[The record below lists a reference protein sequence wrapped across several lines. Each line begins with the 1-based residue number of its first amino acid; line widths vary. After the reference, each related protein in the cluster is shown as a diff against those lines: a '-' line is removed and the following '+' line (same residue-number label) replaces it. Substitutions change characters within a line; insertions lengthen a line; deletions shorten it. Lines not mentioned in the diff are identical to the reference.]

1 MSYLV
6 LARKWRPQN
15 FRDIVGQGHITRVL
29 TNAILSNRI
38 AHCYLLTGIRGVGKT
53 TAARIIAK
61 ALNCE
66 KGPTPEPCN
75 QCSQCMEIVNGSSM
89 DVFEIDGA
97 TNRGIDEVRQII
109 ENVRYQ
115 PAKSR
120 FKIYIIDEVHQVTNA
135 AFNALLKTL
144 EEPPS
149 FVKFILATTEPHRLP
164 ETIRSRCQRFDFR
177 RIPVHDIAGRLREIA
192 VVESL
197 RITEGAL
204 LLIAREAQGSMRDAQ
219 SLLEQVLSYA
229 GPTEGTKGST
239 IEVDEHL
246 LQDILGIA
254 ERKTLHGLC
263 AAVMDGKPG
272 RCVELVAEV
281 TSNGLD
287 LARLSQEL
295 VEHFRNL
302 LVARLVQ
309 EKDSGE
315 TGPSTQSS
323 MSGLLFDLHD
333 QEIEELKRQVTGISV
348 ESLMDY
354 FRVMSEGDEEVAR
367 SPYPR
372 FALETTLV
380 RLATLPKSM
389 AITEALDRLEN
400 LERRI
405 SAGGE
410 MEALP
415 SKEEILQDPSTT
427 QVVNRTESPPSD
439 DSVAQDKG
447 EVWRQFVAFVM
458 KEKRFLASHLEQV
471 RPLEFPPGPLKIGV
485 EDRHHLSYL
494 QDRENLSM
502 LKDFANRFF
511 SSDVKVVIS
520 SSTIKSPSADQG
532 SDLSKTATGGGGD
545 VVEEALRIFGG
556 SIKEVK

>member
-97 TNRGIDEVRQII
+97 SNRGIDEIRQII

-120 FKIYIIDEVHQVTNA
+120 FKIYIIDEVHQVTKD

-144 EEPPS
+144 EEPAS

-177 RIPVHDIAGRLREIA
+177 RIRVHDIAGRLREIA
-192 VVESL
+192 EVECL
-197 RITEGAL
+197 RITEGAIM
-204 LLIAREAQGSMRDAQ
+204 LIAREAQGSMRDAQ

-229 GPTEGTKGST
+229 APTEGTKGST
-239 IEVDEHL
+239 IEVDERL

-254 ERKTLHGLC
+254 ERKILHELC
-263 AAVMDGKPG
+263 TAVMDGKPG

-281 TSNGLD
+281 ASNGLD
-287 LARLSQEL
+287 LTRLSQEL
-295 VEHFRNL
+295 VEQFRNL
-302 LVARLVQ
+302 LVARLAL
-309 EKDSGE
+309 
-315 TGPSTQSS
+315 PTQSH

-333 QEIEELKRQVTGISV
+333 QEIEELKRQVAEISA

-354 FRVMSEGDEEVAR
+354 FRVMSKGDEDVAR

-389 AITEALDRLEN
+389 AITEALDRLED

-410 MEALP
+410 MEESP
-415 SKEEILQDPSTT
+415 SNEEIRQDPGAT

-439 DSVAQDKG
+439 NSVGQDKG

-471 RPLEFPPGPLKIGV
+471 RPLEIPPGPLKIGV
-485 EDRHHLSYL
+485 EDRHHFSYL

-520 SSTIKSPSADQG
+520 SSTIKSPGADQG
-532 SDLSKTATGGGGD
+532 SDLSKTATGGG
-545 VVEEALRIFGG
+545 RRCGG
-556 SIKEVK
+556 RSIADIWWFH

>member
-1 MSYLV
+1 MV

-15 FRDIVGQGHITRVL
+15 FGDIVGQGHITRVL

-38 AHCYLLTGIRGVGKT
+38 AHCYLLTGVRGVGKT

-75 QCSQCMEIVNGSSM
+75 QCSHCMEIVNGSSM

-97 TNRGIDEVRQII
+97 SNRGIDEIRQII

-120 FKIYIIDEVHQVTNA
+120 FKIYIIDEVHQVTKD

-144 EEPPS
+144 EEPAS

-177 RIPVHDIAGRLREIA
+177 RIRVHDIAGRLREIA
-192 VVESL
+192 EVESL

-204 LLIAREAQGSMRDAQ
+204 VLIAREAQGSMRDAQ
-219 SLLEQVLSYA
+219 SILEQVLSYA
-229 GPTEGTKGST
+229 APTEGAKGST
-239 IEVDEHL
+239 IEVDERL
-246 LQDILGIA
+246 LQDILGVA
-254 ERKTLHGLC
+254 ERKTLQELC

-281 TSNGLD
+281 ASNGLD
-287 LARLSQEL
+287 LTRLSQEL

-302 LVARLVQ
+302 LVARLAL
-309 EKDSGE
+309 
-315 TGPSTQSS
+315 PTQSP

-333 QEIEELKRQVTGISV
+333 QEIDELKRQVAEISV

-354 FRVMSEGDEEVAR
+354 CRVMSEGDEEVAR

-410 MEALP
+410 MEASP
-415 SKEEILQDPSTT
+415 PNEEILQDPGAT
-427 QVVNRTESPPSD
+427 QVVSRTESPPSD
-439 DSVAQDKG
+439 DSAAQDKG

-458 KEKRFLASHLEQV
+458 KEKKFLASHLEQV

-520 SSTIKSPSADQG
+520 SSAIKSPDAVQA
-532 SDLSKTATGGGGD
+532 SDLSKTVTDGGGD
-545 VVEEALRIFGG
+545 VVQEALRIFGG
-556 SIKEVK
+556 SIKEVKERS

>member
-1 MSYLV
+1 
-6 LARKWRPQN
+6 
-15 FRDIVGQGHITRVL
+15 
-29 TNAILSNRI
+29 
-38 AHCYLLTGIRGVGKT
+38 
-53 TAARIIAK
+53 
-61 ALNCE
+61 
-66 KGPTPEPCN
+66 
-75 QCSQCMEIVNGSSM
+75 MEIVNGSSM

-97 TNRGIDEVRQII
+97 SNRGIDEVRQII

-120 FKIYIIDEVHQVTNA
+120 FKIYIIDEVHQVTKD

-144 EEPPS
+144 EEPAP
-149 FVKFILATTEPHRLP
+149 FVRFILATTEPHRLP

-177 RIPVHDIAGRLREIA
+177 RIPVHDIAERLREIA
-192 VVESL
+192 KVECL

-229 GPTEGTKGST
+229 APTEGATESP
-239 IEVDEHL
+239 IEVDERL

-254 ERKTLHGLC
+254 ERKVLHDLC
-263 AAVMDGKPG
+263 AAVMDGKPA

-281 TSNGLD
+281 ASNGLD
-287 LARLSQEL
+287 LTRLSQEL

-302 LVARLVQ
+302 LVARLALTNQ
-309 EKDSGE
+309 
-315 TGPSTQSS
+315 ST
-323 MSGLLFDLHD
+323 MSGMLFDLHD
-333 QEIEELKRQVTGISV
+333 QEIEELKRQVAEISV

-380 RLATLPKSM
+380 RLATLPKSIT
-389 AITEALDRLEN
+389 ITEALHRLEN
-400 LERRI
+400 LEQRI
-405 SAGGE
+405 STGGE
-410 MEALP
+410 VEEPP
-415 SKEEILQDPSTT
+415 SSEEILPVRGEI
-427 QVVNRTESPPSD
+427 QVVNSTESPSSD
-439 DSVAQDKG
+439 DSVGQDKE
-447 EVWRQFVAFVM
+447 EVWKQFVAFVM

-471 RPLEFPPGPLKIGV
+471 RLLEFPPGPLKIAV

-520 SSTIKSPSADQG
+520 PSTIKSPGADQG
-532 SDLSKTATGGGGD
+532 SDLSKTTTGGGGD

-556 SIKEVK
+556 SIKEVKERS